1 MGYLCGRCG
10 GWNGPDPNKRPA
22 SSSNKE
28 VESRSVV
35 EEQEGKD
42 RAEGGDGVEAEAE
55 VEVEVAP
62 QGVQDKGNENIGGNG
77 D

>member
-1 MGYLCGRCG
+1 M
-10 GWNGPDPNKRPA
+10 
-22 SSSNKE
+22 
-28 VESRSVV
+28 ESRSVV